1 MPEQVLMILA
11 IVLVVVLLGVVAL
24 IYYRKKH
31 PRKGKR
37 LDRSAGSSNKAVA
50 VARSFARSHRFR
62 LIAPAHLLAG
72 KKGAKLDAIIVGYFG
87 VLGVI
92 GLGYNGNVYGAANE
106 DEWLQINEG
115 GQRTYFPNPMDEAS
129 AAVRVIRNTLSTPK
143 LKQIPVEVVAVFTD
157 STVQL
162 AVPKTA
168 GPHSLKTFKAL
179 LQKEKYLDDTGL
191 DLDTVEAAIR
201 AALVE

>member
-1 MPEQVLMILA
+1 MSEQLLIILA

-31 PRKGKR
+31 PRKDKR
-37 LDRSAGSSNKAVA
+37 LGRSDGSRKVVA
-50 VARSFARSHRFR
+50 PARAFARSHRFR
-62 LIAPAHLLAG
+62 LIAPAHLLAN

-92 GLGYNGNVYGAANE
+92 GLGYNGNIYGAANE
-106 DEWLQINEG
+106 SERLQINEG

-129 AAVRVIRNTLSTPK
+129 AAVRVIRNTLSSPK

-179 LQKEKYLDDTGL
+179 LHKDKYLDDTGL
-191 DLDTVEAAIR
+191 DLDAVEAAIR
-201 AALVE
+201 AAVVE